1 MVIEYLT
8 AVLVFIT
15 AIYAY
20 LTYRMAKM
28 SEASVEEMRQQSEA
42 AMRPYIVVAP
52 FVRPHTPLLY
62 LRIVNTGRNA
72 AHNMKLSI
80 DKDFFQFGE
89 NQNDKNLKNK
99 SAFTIP
105 MDSFPPSTELI
116 FALAQGWILF
126 EGTGKPG
133 ICPTQFTI
141 TARYEFSGK
150 QVEEMHNI
158 DLRGYLGSEGDR
170 DPLVEELERIRKIME
185 KKQIS

>member
-8 AVLVFIT
+8 AILVFIT

-20 LTYRMAKM
+20 LTYRMAKT

-42 AMRPYIVVAP
+42 TMRPYIVVAP

-62 LRIVNTGRNA
+62 LRIVNTGKNT
-72 AHNMKLSI
+72 AHNLKLSI

-89 NQNDKNLKNK
+89 TQSDKNLRNK
-99 SAFTIP
+99 SAFTVP
-105 MDSFPPSTELI
+105 MDSFPPNTELI

-126 EGTGKPG
+126 EGTGKPD

-141 TARYEFSGK
+141 TAQYEFSSK
-150 QVEEMHNI
+150 QVVEKHHI
-158 DLRGYLGSEGDR
+158 DLRGYLGSEGER
-170 DPLVEELERIRKIME
+170 DPLVEELEKIRKVME
-185 KKQIS
+185 KNKNA